1 MFWAERPVTSLL
13 TDAHVS
19 HTYPLLPLTS
29 FNESQSLINFLK
41 NLPRFHT
48 NVLQTDGSTHFIQ
61 EIAQFCCSIV
71 VVMGSV
77 SQGLIKLSCAGE
89 KEKERERQEGRS
101 ERTDGSA
108 RSVSDEDK

>member
-1 MFWAERPVTSLL
+1 MASNAE
-13 TDAHVS
+13 
-19 HTYPLLPLTS
+19 
-29 FNESQSLINFLK
+29 

-48 NVLQTDGSTHFIQ
+48 NVLQADGSTHFIQ

-89 KEKERERQEGRS
+89 KEKERRREKVR
-101 ERTDGSA
+101 ERTA
-108 RSVSDEDK
+108 RRGASLTKINEAKTAGQHGNQEKVQKKGAN